1 MESYAICNN
10 RFYKPRCI
18 HSFFSKYI
26 FGHFVEVIPIGYH
39 CSRRC
44 SRYLCVSISLQ
55 FGPRGPARH
64 HTGTW
69 RPSSRASSRAR
80 RAHYWSC
87 GPPGVIPG
95 LQHGVRASAIS
106 TGPRLSIS
114 TLYRGKFGASISAL
128 VAWRRDHSCL
138 FPSLRVRGQQQ
149 RLDFAEGRET
159 VPGRAIWLH
168 ASDT

>member
-1 MESYAICNN
+1 M
-10 RFYKPRCI
+10 
-18 HSFFSKYI
+18 HSFCLFFSKYI

-44 SRYLCVSISLQ
+44 SRYLCVSISLR

-80 RAHYWSC
+80 RAHYWSR

-114 TLYRGKFGASISAL
+114 TLQGQVWSQHLCPGGLAPRPQLSVPIA
-128 VAWRRDHSCL
+128 
-138 FPSLRVRGQQQ
+138 PSERSTT
-149 RLDFAEGRET
+149 A
-159 VPGRAIWLH
+159 A
-168 ASDT
+168 